1 MSLQSLI
8 AHNGVFH
15 QKSKPVEKPQ
25 SSTTETQNSQT
36 KIDTQI
42 VKPES
47 NKPSNKQTLEN
58 SEIKINTEN
67 SRDVSTTTETPIESD
82 LANVTFFP
90 GFGESIFALLIIS
103 PFLLFRF
110 KKWLHR

>member
-8 AHNGVFH
+8 AHNGVIH

-25 SSTTETQNSQT
+25 SSTT
-36 KIDTQI
+36 
-42 VKPES
+42 ES

-67 SRDVSTTTETPIESD
+67 SRDVSTTTETQIESD

-90 GFGESIFALLIIS
+90 GFGESIFALLIVS
-103 PFLLFRF
+103 PFLLFSF

>member
-8 AHNGVFH
+8 AHNGVIH

-25 SSTTETQNSQT
+25 SSTTETKNSQP

-67 SRDVSTTTETPIESD
+67 SRDVSTTTETLIESD

-90 GFGESIFALLIIS
+90 GFGESIFALLIVS

>member
-1 MSLQSLI
+1 MSFQSLI
-8 AHNGVFH
+8 AHNGVTH
-15 QKSKPVEKPQ
+15 QKSNPVKKSQP
-25 SSTTETQNSQT
+25 SITETTNSKP
-36 KIDTQI
+36 KIDAQI

-47 NKPSNKQTLEN
+47 NNSLEKQTLEN